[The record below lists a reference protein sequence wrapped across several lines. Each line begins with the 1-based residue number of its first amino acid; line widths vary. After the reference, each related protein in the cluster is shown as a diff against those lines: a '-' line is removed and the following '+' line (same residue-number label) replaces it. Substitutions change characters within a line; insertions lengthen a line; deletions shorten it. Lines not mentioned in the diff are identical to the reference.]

1 MKKQLFSV
9 LAAGAL
15 MLSVAGTASA
25 DQGGVPNCNATF
37 GQATGDAASNGNN
50 PKDRANTFAQF
61 GATVQNIQQ
70 GTKAQADAGEL
81 PCPS

>member
-25 DQGGVPNCNATF
+25 DKGGVPNCNAAF
-37 GQATGDAASNGNN
+37 GQATSQAASNGNN
-50 PKDRANTFAQF
+50 PNDRANRFNVS
-61 GATVQNIQQ
+61 VQEIQK
-70 GTKAQADAGEL
+70 GTKAQADAGL
-81 PCPS
+81 IPCP